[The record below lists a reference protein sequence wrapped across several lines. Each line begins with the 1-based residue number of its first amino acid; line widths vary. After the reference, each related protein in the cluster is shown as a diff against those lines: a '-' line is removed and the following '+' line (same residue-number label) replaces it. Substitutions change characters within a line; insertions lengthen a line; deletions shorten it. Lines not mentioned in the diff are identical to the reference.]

1 MVTTRKSSILGP
13 DGRPAEI
20 TVLDGEIAEPTDYG
34 IRRVIEDKQA
44 TGMTPQRLARV
55 LRNAETGLGRDY
67 LTLAFEMEERYLHY
81 AGQLQTRRLAIEGIA
96 PTVSAKKS
104 VLSKIVDAVNDLID
118 DNGFAAMAGDLTD
131 GISKGYA
138 AVEMAW
144 EYEAGHL
151 KPVAYKFRDPRFF
164 VFDRKS
170 LSELRLATD
179 ANPFDGEELPP
190 YAFLRHFPRTRM
202 GIPLRRGLARPAAWA
217 FLIQSFSLT
226 DWASFAEIYGV
237 PLRVGRYGPNASDKD
252 KRALLQAVKAIS
264 NDGAAIAPSGMEI
277 EFHKVEGQHGTAVF
291 GGLIDYVDR
300 QVSKLVVGQTMTS
313 DNGSSLAQAQ
323 IHNEVRLDILRADCN
338 QLAATINRDL
348 IEPFVAFNFG
358 PQDNYP
364 IVEFPVP
371 EPEDIDTLTNAV
383 SRLVPLGLKVGQ
395 RALREKLALPD
406 PGEDDELLGVGDAAS
421 RGVPE
426 AGPPAAPAGRGKG
439 RDGQSALRP
448 KGDGNDP
455 ANSGKAARLHVTG
468 CQCERCLA
476 RLSADPAGPEAD
488 EIDRIADDELADW
501 EDITDPLLS
510 PLQTILEKASTLE
523 EARTMLA
530 TARLDSS
537 ALVEALARC
546 TAKARGLGDTGD
558 DLPGED

>member
-20 TVLDGEIAEPTDYG
+20 MVLDGEIAEPTDYG

-104 VLSKIVDAVNDLID
+104 VPSKIVDAVNDLID

-179 ANPFDGEELPP
+179 TSPFDGEELPP

-237 PLRVGRYGPNASDKD
+237 PLRLGRYGPNASDKD

-395 RALREKLALPD
+395 RAMREKLALPD
-406 PGEDDELLGVGDAAS
+406 PSEDDELLGSPAVATPPPQTKPDTESRAA
-421 RGVPE
+421 
-426 AGPPAAPAGRGKG
+426 K
-439 RDGQSALRP
+439 
-448 KGDGNDP
+448 
-455 ANSGKAARLHVTG
+455 LHVTG
-468 CQCERCLA
+468 CPCDGCLA
-476 RLSADPAGPEAD
+476 RLSAAPAGPEAD
-488 EIDRIADDELADW
+488 EIDRIKADELADW

-510 PLQTILEKASTLE
+510 PLQAILEKASTLE

-530 TARLDSS
+530 AARLDSS

-546 TAKARGLGDTGD
+546 TAKARGLGDIGD